1 MKKMIVLLGPN
12 LNLTGQ
18 REIHI
23 YGSETAEQIKL
34 EIAQKANKL
43 GVECQIFQSNWEG
56 ELIDKIHESIGNVAG
71 IIINAG
77 ALSHYSVALRDAI
90 ACTDV
95 PCIEVHM
102 SNIFAREDFRRKSVL
117 SEVCVGQI
125 CGFGKNSYLLALDA
139 ISDLI

>member
-1 MKKMIVLLGPN
+1 MLLGPN